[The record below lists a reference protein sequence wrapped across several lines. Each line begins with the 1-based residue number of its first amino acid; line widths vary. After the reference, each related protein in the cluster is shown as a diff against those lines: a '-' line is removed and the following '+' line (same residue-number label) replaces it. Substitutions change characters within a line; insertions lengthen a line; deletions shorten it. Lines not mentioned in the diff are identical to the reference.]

1 MYAHIPFDR
10 YKSWRAICLRW
21 LIFFTLK
28 QQAYYTDSVYLDYIE
43 DDYYNSVSIYDLILF
58 IAQQSNV
65 LMGKLPFTYSPIV
78 EPFIRDRDEW
88 SIHVHKQPVLYSIT
102 VTSIVFSSVKG
113 IDTYQANLTLSS
125 NALT

>member
-65 LMGKLPFTYSPIV
+65 LMGKLRFTYSPIV

-88 SIHVHKQPVLYSIT
+88 SILYTCS
-102 VTSIVFSSVKG
+102 
-113 IDTYQANLTLSS
+113 QAACIILNHRNVCCLLVCKR
-125 NALT
+125 N